1 MVIFHSKN
9 LHRLPGRVS
18 LINWLNH
25 VDHEHVDILSPAP
38 PVLVF
43 DLESMESVFQISTCF
58 FFASVALVHSS
69 NSSLANMELNHAE
82 TSGLNFSHTKVFL

>member
-1 MVIFHSKN
+1 VIFHSKN

-58 FFASVALVHSS
+58 FFSQRGAS
-69 NSSLANMELNHAE
+69 
-82 TSGLNFSHTKVFL
+82 TKFQKFPSKHGTEPCRDFGTEF